1 MYDAPNNVDTYLMGP
16 WNRWVVVSSVAFLVS
31 CALSNER
38 WSSYLCFLSRL
49 LVRVGCSNSIRTPTL
64 CFVLCIDAYCRVL
77 STKYSKQ
84 ADIAGF
90 ISCFI
95 LCILWSID
103 MQLVPSIS
111 RINWANRQEAH
122 EEMQLRIPIRMSE
135 CNYWIPRTSPF
146 TSSMENIP
154 STPYYHST
162 SYLHNTLKCKF
173 QIDPAV

>member
-1 MYDAPNNVDTYLMGP
+1 MYHVSHSPVMYDAPNNVDTYLMGP

-95 LCILWSID
+95 LRILCTMEYRHAIGS
-103 MQLVPSIS
+103 SIS

-122 EEMQLRIPIRMSE
+122 EEMQLRVPIRMSE
-135 CNYWIPRTSPF
+135 YT
-146 TSSMENIP
+146 E
-154 STPYYHST
+154 
-162 SYLHNTLKCKF
+162 
-173 QIDPAV
+173 